1 MSSDFHDVIRR
12 DVPAVAVPRLTL
24 YLRKLRELQSQG
36 TSRISSSDLAALVG
50 LNAAQIR
57 KDLSYIGEFGT
68 RGVGYHIDRLLD
80 EISTCLGLD
89 RSWNVII
96 VGAGL
101 LGTALARY
109 QGFSIQ
115 GFRLVGVFDVS
126 AEVIGTPCGPAE
138 VCGLDRLEE
147 LCHAEGVDIA
157 MVTVPAA
164 AAQETVSR
172 LSAAGVRA
180 ILNFAPVKVQASS
193 DVIVRQVDL
202 SSELMSLSF
211 FLSQCDEGGSDG
223 GDEPE

>member
-1 MSSDFHDVIRR
+1 MYHVFDMNSDFNDVDRR

-24 YLRKLRELQSQG
+24 YLRKLRELQAQG
-36 TSRISSSDLAALVG
+36 TSRVSSSDLAALVG

-68 RGVGYHIDRLLD
+68 RGVGYDVARLLE
-80 EISTCLGLD
+80 EINTCLGLD
-89 RSWNVII
+89 RTWNVII

-109 QGFSIQ
+109 QGFTTQ

-126 AEVIGTPCGPAE
+126 TDVIGTSCGPSE
-138 VCGLDRLEE
+138 VCGLDQLEE
-147 LCHAEGVDIA
+147 LCHTQRVDIA
-157 MVTVPAA
+157 MVTVPAG
-164 AAQETVSR
+164 AAQETVTR
-172 LSAAGVRA
+172 LCAAGVRA
-180 ILNFAPVKVQASS
+180 ILNFAPVKVQPSC

-211 FLSQCDEGGSDG
+211 FLSQCEEG
-223 GDEPE
+223 EQ